1 MLFVRMEGIFSNYCI
16 YYYLQSCTAEFEEA
30 GGLSVIE
37 PLEYHKDESIKS
49 ETNALLEKYFYKE
62 DKEPETAAAVA
73 AE

>member
-1 MLFVRMEGIFSNYCI
+1 M
-16 YYYLQSCTAEFEEA
+16 
-30 GGLSVIE
+30 IE

-62 DKEPETAAAVA
+62 DKEPETAAVA